1 MILKR
6 RVALNGVWLDEVDDR
21 ICISSV
27 EPGDGKENISAVD
40 SAVGFGSR
48 ITGQH
53 RSTVDM
59 IVKFRILNTGRTEKG
74 LQARAKVLEKVN
86 KWARNGGALT
96 VNYKADRRLNV
107 ILAQAPGEGSLWDY
121 TKEFQITFRAY
132 ALPYW
137 EQDPAESAVQTAA
150 NTNKLIKIDGS
161 AETQIDVTLKNIS
174 GQTIN
179 TATVQI
185 SKSGASRTIQLTNL
199 GLAGNEALVID
210 HKDGLIRIRILGA
223 NGTSY
228 RSAMANRTSGS
239 DDDLKLAPGNWN
251 ARYTAD
257 RACEMTVSWRAR
269 YL

>member
-1 MILKR
+1 MELSR
-6 RVALNGVWLDEVDDR
+6 RVALDGKQLDEVDDR
-21 ICISSV
+21 IIIQSI
-27 EPGDGKENISAVD
+27 EPAAAKYQINTTA
-40 SAVGFGSR
+40 AACGFGSR
-48 ITGQH
+48 ITGT
-53 RSTVDM
+53 RRDSMDIV
-59 IVKFRILNTGRTEKG
+59 VKFSINEKSYKPEK
-74 LQARAKVLEKVN
+74 REKVLDKVK
-86 KWARNGGALT
+86 KWAANGGIMT
-96 VNYKADRRLNV
+96 VNYKPGQRISV
-107 ILAQAPGEGSLWDY
+107 ILAQAPGEGDIKNRGNQYAL
-121 TKEFQITFRAY
+121 TFRAY
-132 ALPYW
+132 GIPYW